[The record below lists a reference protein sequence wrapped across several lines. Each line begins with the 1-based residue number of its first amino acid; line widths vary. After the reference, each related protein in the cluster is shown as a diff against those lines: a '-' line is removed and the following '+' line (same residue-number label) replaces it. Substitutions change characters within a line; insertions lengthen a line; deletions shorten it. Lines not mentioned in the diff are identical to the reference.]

1 MSRPIQMALIGQEF
15 MGRAH
20 SNAMRQVGPFCDAP
34 RTPVLRMVAARD
46 AAKLEG
52 FAARF
57 GWERTTTD
65 WRDIVADPEVEV
77 VDVATPNFLH
87 RDPAV
92 AALEAGKHVLCE
104 KPLAGTL
111 DDARAMRDAA
121 AAASGQA
128 YVWHNYRR
136 CPAVATAW
144 KLIQEGRLGRIFH
157 VRATYLQDW
166 GGPDTPMSWRFDK
179 EQAGSGSH
187 GDLNAHLID
196 LARFLTGDEI
206 VEIHGATSRRW
217 IEERVDAGTGEK
229 RATSVDDALL
239 FTAGFASGAV
249 ASFEASRLAYPHQ
262 NANTIEING
271 EKGSVRFDFE
281 DMNLLHFADASDGPR
296 DGGWRRIMCTHAG
309 SHPYAE
315 HWWPD
320 AHLIGYEHT
329 FTNLLL
335 DALRA
340 IDGGEPAVPLTT
352 FADAWETQRVLEA
365 SLRAVEERR
374 AVSLAEV
381 E

>member
-1 MSRPIQMALIGQEF
+1 M
-15 MGRAH
+15 
-20 SNAMRQVGPFCDAP
+20 
-34 RTPVLRMVAARD
+34 AARD

-121 AAASGQA
+121 AAANGQA

-262 NANTIEING
+262 NANNG

-340 IDGGEPAVPLTT
+340 IDGGEPA
-352 FADAWETQRVLEA
+352 AWETQRVLEA